1 MDKPPLI
8 QRAIVE
14 ALGTFGFFFL
24 AFMGIAVATTIAGSI
39 GSGGIA
45 AGFGLGLMLMVF
57 GFGHVSG
64 GHFNPAVSLG
74 LAFGGQFPWAEVPVY
89 WVAQLAGGVAA
100 VALVRGMFT
109 SAAGAAMVNVPGQG
123 ISNGTAF
130 VLEIITTLL
139 FVVVIHAVATD
150 RRAPW
155 QGVLAPVA
163 IGTFIFTALTVVG
176 PASGGSYNPAR
187 SIAPALI
194 AGSWSDIW
202 IYIFGPLIGGAAA
215 GVLYGLLRRWQRVP
229 EVEGMADPDR
239 GKAPV

>member
-1 MDKPPLI
+1 MDKPTLV

-14 ALGTFGFFFL
+14 LLGTFGFFFL
-24 AFMGIAVATTIAGSI
+24 GYMGIAAAVSISGSI

-45 AGFGLGLMLMVF
+45 AGFGLGLMLMIF
-57 GFGHVSG
+57 AFGHVSG

-74 LAFGGQFPWAEVPVY
+74 LAFGGQFPWGEVPVY
-89 WVAQLAGGVAA
+89 WVAQLVGGIGAA
-100 VALVRGMFT
+100 ALVRGMFT
-109 SAAGAAMVNVPGQG
+109 SQVGDAMVNAPGQG
-123 ISNGTAF
+123 ISNSTAF

-150 RRAPW
+150 KRAPW
-155 QGVLAPVA
+155 QGILAPVA

-176 PASGGSYNPAR
+176 PISGGSYNPAR
-187 SIAPALI
+187 AIAPALVS
-194 AGSWSDIW
+194 GNWTDIW

-239 GKAPV
+239 GKAPA